1 MKNGYKILWT
11 DNALRELEKTI
22 EFLEENWTEKEI
34 RNALLLTPNR
44 SPGPS
49 GISAKFFK
57 TFINQLVPTL
67 TKIANK
73 ALLEGKID
81 DFLLKGI
88 ITLIPKKENSNKD
101 EDLVWGKMNYNSIF
115 F

>member
-1 MKNGYKILWT
+1 MKKIYQNEDIDEVAFKKLF
-11 DNALRELEKTI
+11 ELH
-22 EFLEENWTEKEI
+22 EFPEHIKIKLNNPFTEKEI
-34 RNALLLTPNR
+34 RNALHLTPNR

-57 TFINQLVPTL
+57 TFQNQLIPSL

-81 DFLLKGI
+81 EFLLKGNHFN
-88 ITLIPKKENSNKD
+88 TKKRKQ
-101 EDLVWGKMNYNSIF
+101 
-115 F
+115 